1 MVLNGDHTVV
11 TDLDIFERVGR
22 GIAHDEYIPFK
33 VQAGKLIYNDEESD
47 ILAGKIRVEF
57 IKVLRPFLLP
67 ISYNLPQLQFHCIT
81 SFLTGLQR

>member
-22 GIAHDEYIPFK
+22 GIAHDEYVPFK

-57 IKVLRPFLLP
+57 IKVEQSLFSIL
-67 ISYNLPQLQFHCIT
+67 HKTIT
-81 SFLTGLQR
+81 NSIIF